1 MKRTMVIVAAVV
13 LTVFTPS
20 TLVAWGPEGHE
31 IVASLAQSRLS
42 GKAKRGIRS
51 LVGSANLASIANW
64 ADEVR
69 SERDES
75 FNWHFANIPKDASG
89 FSEQRDCF
97 IPNNRHK
104 GAATDHHNCVVDR
117 IEIFEHVLAD
127 RNAPR
132 EDRIEALKFLV
143 HFVGDVHQPFHG
155 IGDAAG
161 GNGIA
166 ITEFGSTECG
176 QHPCNLHGSWDIAL
190 IHFSKPTC
198 PLGPWATPPLRP
210 AGCRLRWQEHTY
222 KSTPDS
228 LQDATATERAYPLFL
243 KTRTAT

>member
-1 MKRTMVIVAAVV
+1 LI
-13 LTVFTPS
+13 
-20 TLVAWGPEGHE
+20 
-31 IVASLAQSRLS
+31 
-42 GKAKRGIRS
+42 
-51 LVGSANLASIANW
+51 GSARLTSIANW

-97 IPNNRHK
+97 MPNNRHK

-190 IHFSKPTC
+190 IQHTGMGVREYVNHLNRLIAKEHLTASGTPED
-198 PLGPWATPPLRP
+198 WANESHRYAQTAWLDTGGQVDENYYRKEITVVDQRLALAGLRL
-210 AGCRLRWQEHTY
+210 AAVLDEAFAEARH
-222 KSTPDS
+222 
-228 LQDATATERAYPLFL
+228 
-243 KTRTAT
+243 